1 MSTVENT
8 PRVAGAGDAEGAGLR
23 VPWSTV
29 LPLAS
34 VAAFG
39 NGFWLIVVRGAVGA
53 IERTGDPF
61 TGWLRES
68 ALLLPLYVFA
78 VLAALTLALR
88 WFGPDPLRARS
99 AAATLL
105 LVVLASTLAGSGVQA
120 VSAVYD
126 YRLETA
132 QVMMTTSHMLSCD
145 SVCVAD
151 QQQST
156 LFLQMRALGLN
167 AAVMLASNLILL
179 GLVVAFR
186 GGRLDV
192 ASRRRS
198 STCLLSFVRPS
209 RPLATRSGAR
219 PQADDQPRVCDLD
232 DVLVAG
238 LLAAAAIHATVIRE
252 HLTEWPAAGV
262 FFILLTI
269 SQMAAATLVLV
280 RLRPA
285 ALLATVTL
293 SVGPILLWL
302 YSRTAG
308 LPFGPDA
315 GVPEPVGLTDAAAS
329 LVEAVTLVLAF
340 LVLSPR
346 RRPRRPRIAQHLI
359 TLALVGVIALA
370 VVGVSG
376 GLGLFGGDGGMNVGP
391 AYGP

>member
-1 MSTVENT
+1 MSAVENT

-29 LPLAS
+29 LPLAA

-53 IERTGDPF
+53 IERTQGPF
-61 TGWLRES
+61 TAWLRES

-88 WFGPDPLRARS
+88 WFGPGALRARS

-105 LVVLASTLAGSGVQA
+105 LVVLASTLAGSAVQA

-132 QVMMTTSHMLSCD
+132 HAMMTTSHMPTCD
-145 SVCVAD
+145 SVCVA
-151 QQQST
+151 QEQQSV
-156 LFLQMRALGLN
+156 FALQMRALGLN
-167 AAVMLASNLILL
+167 AAVMLASNLMLL

-186 GGRLDV
+186 GGRLDI
-192 ASRRRS
+192 ASRRRG

-209 RPLATRSGAR
+209 RVPATRHGAR
-219 PQADDQPRVCDLD
+219 AKAEDQPRVWRGDLV

-252 HLTEWPAAGV
+252 HLAEWPAAGV
-262 FFILLTI
+262 FFIVL
-269 SQMAAATLVLV
+269 SVAEMAAAAMVLA
-280 RLRPA
+280 RLRPG
-285 ALLATVTL
+285 ALLAAVTV
-293 SVGPILLWL
+293 SVGSILLWL

-346 RRPRRPRIAQHLI
+346 RRPRRPRTAQHLI
-359 TLALVGVIALA
+359 TLALVGVIAVA
-370 VVGVSG
+370 VVGVAG
-376 GLGLFGGDGGMNVGP
+376 GLGLFGGE
-391 AYGP
+391 AA